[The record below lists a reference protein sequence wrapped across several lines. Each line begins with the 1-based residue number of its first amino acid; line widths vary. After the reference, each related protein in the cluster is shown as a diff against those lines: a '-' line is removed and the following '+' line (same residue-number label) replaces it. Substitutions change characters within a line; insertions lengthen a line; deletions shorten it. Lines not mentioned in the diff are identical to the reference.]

1 MISMTQ
7 CADFAGL
14 APDELLLCAIPS
26 ARHKSLLKSYLFNLK
41 RGEKAVCSMI
51 LGDFWGFMEL
61 GAQERAADLFH
72 VLRLFLSDYP
82 DACATSAVRISGTVS
97 PPRVQSDL

>member
-26 ARHKSLLKSYLFNLK
+26 ARHKSLLKSYLFNL
-41 RGEKAVCSMI
+41 S
-51 LGDFWGFMEL
+51 
-61 GAQERAADLFH
+61 GARKPCAA
-72 VLRLFLSDYP
+72 
-82 DACATSAVRISGTVS
+82 
-97 PPRVQSDL
+97 

>member
-1 MISMTQ
+1 MISMMQ
-7 CADFAGL
+7 CAAFAGL

-26 ARHKSLLKSYLFNLK
+26 ARHKSLLTSYLFNLK
-41 RGEKAVCSMI
+41 RGEKAVCCMI

-82 DACATSAVRISGTVS
+82 NTCVACTIMK
-97 PPRVQSDL
+97 

>member
-7 CADFAGL
+7 CADFVGL
-14 APDELLLCAIPS
+14 APDQLLLCAIPS
-26 ARHKSLLKSYLFNLK
+26 ARHKSLLRSYLFNLK
-41 RGEKAVCSMI
+41 RGEKVVCRMI
-51 LGDFWGFMEL
+51 LGDFWRFMEL

-82 DACATSAVRISGTVS
+82 NTCAACTVM
-97 PPRVQSDL
+97 R

>member
-1 MISMTQ
+1 MITMKQ
-7 CADFAGL
+7 CADFIGI
-14 APDELLLCAIPS
+14 APHELLLCAIPS
-26 ARHKSLLKSYLFNLK
+26 ARHKSLLTSYLFNIR

-72 VLRLFLSDYP
+72 VLRLFLSAHPRTLYA
-82 DACATSAVRISGTVS
+82 ACA
-97 PPRVQSDL
+97 P

>member
-1 MISMTQ
+1 MISMMQ
-7 CADFAGL
+7 CSDFIGI

-26 ARHKSLLKSYLFNLK
+26 ARHKSLLTSYLFNLK
-41 RGEKAVCSMI
+41 RGEKVVCGMI

-72 VLRLFLSDYP
+72 VLRLFLSAHP
-82 DACATSAVRISGTVS
+82 RSLCAAV
-97 PPRVQSDL
+97 PSDL

>member
-1 MISMTQ
+1 MISIMK
-7 CADFAGL
+7 CAEFAGL
-14 APDELLLCAIPS
+14 APDQLLLCAIPS
-26 ARHKSLLKSYLFNLK
+26 ARHRALLKSYLFNLK
-41 RGEKAVCSMI
+41 RGEKVVCRMI

-82 DACATSAVRISGTVS
+82 TTCAACTARG
-97 PPRVQSDL
+97 L

>member
-1 MISMTQ
+1 MISMIQ
-7 CADFAGL
+7 CADFIGL

-26 ARHKSLLKSYLFNLK
+26 ARHKSLLTSYLFNIK
-41 RGEKAVCSMI
+41 RGEKAVCEMI

-82 DACATSAVRISGTVS
+82 NTCAACTVRE
-97 PPRVQSDL
+97 

>member
-1 MISMTQ
+1 
-7 CADFAGL
+7 
-14 APDELLLCAIPS
+14 
-26 ARHKSLLKSYLFNLK
+26 
-41 RGEKAVCSMI
+41 MI